1 MPLDWA
7 MTQNNLGV
15 VLRVLGARERDPALL
30 RQAVAAYR
38 EALKEYTHKRAPYY
52 WAQARENM
60 AIAFLAIY
68 RRTGEEADRAQALEA
83 VDDSLA
89 VYRDAQP
96 GYYIAKAEALRAQIL
111 AAAPAP

>member
-1 MPLDWA
+1 
-7 MTQNNLGV
+7 
-15 VLRVLGARERDPALL
+15 
-30 RQAVAAYR
+30 
-38 EALKEYTHKRAPYY
+38 
-52 WAQARENM
+52 M